1 MANFIRTESGDGGI
15 YFINIERVTKLHPM
29 PNGGT
34 AITFDGE
41 HNMLTVVTNIAD
53 ILNPVP
59 GPTVGA

>member
-1 MANFIRTESGDGGI
+1 MVSFIRTEAADGGI

-29 PNGGT
+29 LNGGT

-59 GPTVGA
+59 SRTTGD